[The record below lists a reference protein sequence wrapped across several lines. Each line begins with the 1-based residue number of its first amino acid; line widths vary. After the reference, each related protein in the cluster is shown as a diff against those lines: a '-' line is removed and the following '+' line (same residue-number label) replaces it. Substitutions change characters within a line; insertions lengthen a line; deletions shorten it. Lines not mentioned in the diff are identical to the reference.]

1 MTEYYERELISKNS
15 TVENI
20 IDSCEGV
27 YKAGDIIQSLLA
39 QLAIYIS
46 PNEELIND
54 EEFQEYINK
63 ISSGK
68 IKEISDEINGIVL
81 NADGTLDIAES
92 IKQVQAGNIEV
103 QNHEVRDAIKQE
115 ERVEFVKKFIMDNF
129 EDLDKIQFGD
139 IANINKLLIHDLNIF
154 SEDKD
159 FFEAL
164 SNADFIEVNKYIND
178 NTNDYKSIDIFDKS
192 IIKSWINGPEEL
204 HEMRAINLAIEAE
217 KNNPK
222 AQKMLKDYLDKH
234 PECKNIFDKNGKL
247 SNDAIQKHEEFSEN
261 LLKAKIIEYNRRDS
275 ENNVNFN
282 DLSNEEK
289 LGYLKN
295 TLIGLYTDEPE
306 IRKMSIARL
315 KIISPDLIKDNL
327 ENGKITLDEEKFLN
341 FYNSFSNKKNEKD
354 VQKLYVKSIK
364 YEKSKFISEKL
375 AFIEKHEHEMI
386 QVDISDESKALKQI
400 KSHLGIKDFDKE
412 NYYSRAEKNTAYNGV
427 LQYLDK
433 DLSYKGND
441 TKKKE
446 EIEINQ
452 LSFLKEYKE
461 VSDPDLKEYMETILL
476 SSKGRE
482 LFGRIID
489 GNKIHQDKL
498 ISDIKDRQKRL
509 EEKGYDESR
518 NSEGQEKNKS
528 RTDNVIKNEEV
539 DRYFDE
545 YSKEISFDESYLS
558 FIENKQIGNKNPIN
572 ETKTNSFTSRVSDF
586 ITSIKNRMN
595 KLKTLG
601 DGSEKG
607 KVDSKSTIGKITDK
621 IKSFFDKTKNYKEE
635 PNIEKNLND
644 DSSNISNPWYVPV
657 DKRIDNSNIN
667 IQMKNSLAK
676 TVEENINSKN
686 MEDDERDI

>member
-518 NSEGQEKNKS
+518 NSERKKKNKS
-528 RTDNVIKNEEV
+528 GTDNVIKNEEV

>member
-15 TVENI
+15 TVKNI

-27 YKAGDIIQSLLA
+27 YKSGDIIQSFLS

-46 PNEELIND
+46 PSEELIND

-81 NADGTLDIAES
+81 NEDGTLNIAES
-92 IKQVQAGNIEV
+92 IKQVQAGKIEV
-103 QNHEVRDAIKQE
+103 QNHEVQEAIKQE
-115 ERVEFVKKFIMDNF
+115 ERVESAKKFIMDNF
-129 EDLDKIQFGD
+129 EDLDKIQFRD
-139 IANINKLLIHDLNIF
+139 MANINKLLIHDFNMF

-164 SNADFIEVNKYIND
+164 SSDNFNEVNKFIND
-178 NTNDYKSIDIFDKS
+178 NTNNYKSIDIFDKS
-192 IIKSWINGPEEL
+192 IIKSWINSPEEL

-222 AQKMLKDYLDKH
+222 ARKMLEDYLDKY

-247 SNDAIQKHEEFSEN
+247 SNDAIQKHEEFSDN

-289 LGYLKN
+289 LGYLKT

-354 VQKLYVKSIK
+354 VQKLYIKSID

-375 AFIEKHEHEMI
+375 AFIEKHEHEMVH
-386 QVDISDESKALKQI
+386 VDFSDEKNALKQI
-400 KSHLGIKDFDKE
+400 KSHLGIKGFDREDF
-412 NYYSRAEKNTAYNGV
+412 YSSAEKNPVYDGV

-433 DLSYKGND
+433 DLSYNGDD
-441 TKKKE
+441 TKKQE

-452 LSFLKEYKE
+452 LSFLKEYSE
-461 VSDPDLKEYMETILL
+461 VSDSDLKRYMETILL

-489 GNKIHQDKL
+489 GNKIHQVKL
-498 ISDIKDRQKRL
+498 ISDIQDRQKKL
-509 EEKGYDESR
+509 EEKGYDFNR
-518 NSEGQEKNKS
+518 NLDEQEKNES
-528 RTDNVIKNEEV
+528 RTDDIIKNEE
-539 DRYFDE
+539 FDFDK
-545 YSKEISFDESYLS
+545 YSEEILFDESYL
-558 FIENKQIGNKNPIN
+558 FVTQNKQDNKNEDKVN
-572 ETKTNSFTSRVSDF
+572 ETKANTFTSRVSEF
-586 ITSIKNRMN
+586 FNNIKNRIN
-595 KLKTLG
+595 NVKTLG

-607 KVDSKSTIGKITDK
+607 KIESKSTIGKITDK
-621 IKSFFDKTKNYKEE
+621 IKSLFDKSKNTEGQ
-635 PNIEKNLND
+635 NIEENSND
-644 DSSNISNPWYVPV
+644 NSSKMSNPWYVPV
-657 DKRIDNSNIN
+657 DKRYNNSQLRTPIADIN
-667 IQMKNSLAK
+667 KADVK
-676 TVEENINSKN
+676 KADRG
-686 MEDDERDI
+686 DDERDI